1 MRNKTPSAR
10 SAIPG
15 SGDHEHLEVVN
26 RSSLKERSNPIG
38 RGGLNPAIRR
48 NMIRI
53 SATVPRNDRLPCDV
67 SGDDVPERPS
77 SSRDFGRTHRWRETD
92 SSRRSPGKQVTLL
105 EAAPFD
111 VSAAF
116 PSGSGATRPGHTR
129 ANSRYRPPFGR
140 GGQGP
145 AARDV
150 EGFFFRRLR
159 SEDKAPSGG
168 CSSKATDSC
177 ASGLGL
183 RYLLANARASWLT
196 AP

>member
-1 MRNKTPSAR
+1 VEGDGFEPS
-10 SAIPG
+10 
-15 SGDHEHLEVVN
+15 
-26 RSSLKERSNPIG
+26 
-38 RGGLNPAIRR
+38 
-48 NMIRI
+48 
-53 SATVPRNDRLPCDV
+53 VP
-67 SGDDVPERPS
+67 
-77 SSRDFGRTHRWRETD
+77 
-92 SSRRSPGKQVTLL
+92 KQVTLL

-140 GGQGP
+140 GGQAP

-168 CSSKATDSC
+168 CPRTSLPARQC
-177 ASGLGL
+177 PGE
-183 RYLLANARASWLT
+183 LANCLLMLLVPDLGKIAGDLELHTLVKRDLPRTFIPDTVVKIGDRRAQRAGDLK
-196 AP
+196 